1 MVVKLEK
8 GPKDIVNP
16 AGKYMFKVI
25 KRNIGTRCEICSKLT
40 IKAPKLRQWI
50 IFYTSVSIVNFEL
63 ANTLWERPSIY
74 FETKIRVG

>member
-40 IKAPKLRQWI
+40 IKTPKLRQWI
-50 IFYTSVSIVNFEL
+50 IFYTLF
-63 ANTLWERPSIY
+63 
-74 FETKIRVG
+74 